1 MQNYCGFTAHSLS
14 QLLCYTMRTQK
25 VLLTFAGSL
34 CVLLS
39 KTLGF
44 LENRQKKMFY
54 FVYNSLVYYFSYV
67 IFTLVGEKI
76 KLIWF
81 FTHLIVTLRNKN
93 ISFMKRGFLFL
104 ILTFLSVLYTKAQEE
119 ILMEPIRKDTIRL
132 LTIGNSFSQDA
143 VEQYLYEL
151 AKEVGIH
158 MIIGNAYKGG
168 QSLEQHWTD
177 MTQEH
182 DVYEYRKVVNGV
194 RYNMPRMLLPP
205 IITDE
210 QWDFISFQQASH
222 YSGLTTTYEPYL
234 SQLIQYTDSI
244 KTGQDVQY
252 GWHMTWAYSKDS
264 NHGGFANYSRSQ
276 EAMYDSIRYAVQW
289 TKILH
294 PEFSF
299 NVPCGTA
306 IQNAR
311 TTYLA
316 DNMNRDGYHLDYKIG
331 RYTAACTWLETITGI
346 SPVGLSFK
354 PDGVDKTAAH
364 ACQVAAHAA
373 VQNPFEVTNLS
384 NEGFPVRNDIIP
396 TGLIKINFAERSY
409 ESSDWNTITPAMRT
423 YTWITDANSN
433 VTGITLTST
442 NAFLGTNTN
451 GPTYTTAHMLMPGWV
466 SQSCMWGYAAESF
479 GNQKPKASCTLTIG
493 HLNPDLKYDFTFFA
507 SRQDCQDWRETM
519 FTLQG
524 DKVYSDG
531 VDAANNTSH
540 TAIIKNVS
548 PTTDGR
554 IIINVSPGKRNN
566 NKNRFYYLNAMTIK
580 AHK

>member
-1 MQNYCGFTAHSLS
+1 MQNYCGFTAHSSS
-14 QLLCYTMRTQK
+14 QLLCYTMRTPK

-39 KTLGF
+39 KILGF

-81 FTHLIVTLRNKN
+81 FTHLIVTLHNKN

-311 TTYLA
+311 TSYLGDNLCREGVLVVSDEIHCDMLLEGRRHIPFASVSDEARQNCITLQAPSKTFNMPGIVVSQAIVYEPKKRRKFFTYIEGNDFDLGNVFA
-316 DNMNRDGYHLDYKIG
+316 YDCAAACYSPQGLEWKTQMLDYVQGNIDLLCERLQKECPQIVPI
-331 RYTAACTWLETITGI
+331 RPQASFLVFLDCTALGFKTQGELE
-346 SPVGLSFK
+346 
-354 PDGVDKTAAH
+354 H
-364 ACQVAAHAA
+364 
-373 VQNPFEVTNLS
+373 
-384 NEGFPVRNDIIP
+384 
-396 TGLIKINFAERSY
+396 
-409 ESSDWNTITPAMRT
+409 
-423 YTWITDANSN
+423 
-433 VTGITLTST
+433 
-442 NAFLGTNTN
+442 
-451 GPTYTTAHMLMPGWV
+451 
-466 SQSCMWGYAAESF
+466 
-479 GNQKPKASCTLTIG
+479 
-493 HLNPDLKYDFTFFA
+493 FFA
-507 SRQDCQDWRETM
+507 FDAKVGMNSGAM
-519 FTLQG
+519 FG
-524 DKVYSDG
+524 KGG
-531 VDAANNTSH
+531 VGFMRLNVGSPRSIVNE
-540 TAIIKNVS
+540 AI
-548 PTTDGR
+548 DR
-554 IIINVSPGKRNN
+554 II
-566 NKNRFYYLNAMTIK
+566 NALKDM
-580 AHK
+580 